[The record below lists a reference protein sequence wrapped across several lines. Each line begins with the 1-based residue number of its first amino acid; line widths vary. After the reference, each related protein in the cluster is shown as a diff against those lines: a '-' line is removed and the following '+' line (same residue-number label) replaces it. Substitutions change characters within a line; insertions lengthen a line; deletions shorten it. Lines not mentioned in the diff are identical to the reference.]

1 MNKDEVVLTV
11 FTPTYNQ
18 ENYIEK
24 CIEGIVTQ
32 KTNFKFN
39 LVISDDCSTDSTRNI
54 IKKYEEKYPDIVK
67 CIYRE
72 KNLGP
77 MNNFIYSLND
87 IHTKYVALC
96 DGDDFWT
103 DKNKLQTQYDFLEK
117 NHKYSLCFHQTE
129 IFYDDHSHDSII
141 HPINQKKTIEL
152 DDILNENMIVANSV
166 LYRWKYQKKDSLIK
180 EFPKNIVPGDYFINI
195 MHISTGKGYFIEKVM
210 SKYRKQPNGMWY
222 LQSNPNTQDLFYLKY
237 GKKYLRFYKS
247 VEKILGLSKERL
259 SPQKD
264 WIICNKIRAY
274 TKKRK
279 FWSLKIL
286 FYKEYKNCKT
296 TFNNVFTE
304 FNKKDKIY
312 YCLSV
317 NIFYSLC
324 IIMKKIY
331 YKLKYM
337 KSSL

>member
-1 MNKDEVVLTV
+1 MKNDNVILTV

-18 ENYIEK
+18 EKYIEK
-24 CIEGIVTQ
+24 CIKSIISQ

-39 LVISDDCSTDSTRNI
+39 LVISDDCSTDSTKDI
-54 IKKYEEKYPDIVK
+54 LKKYEEKYPDIVK
-67 CIYRE
+67 CIYRK

-77 MNNFIYSLND
+77 MKNFIYSLNE

-96 DGDDFWT
+96 DGDDFWIDDT
-103 DKNKLQTQYDFLEK
+103 KLQTQYDFLEK
-117 NHKYSLCFHQTE
+117 NKDYALCFHQPQ
-129 IFYDDHSHDSII
+129 IFYDDKSLHPTI
-141 HPINQKKTIEL
+141 HPVNIKKQVEL
-152 DDILNENMIVANSV
+152 ENILNENMIVANSV
-166 LYRWKYQKKDSLIK
+166 VYRWKYKEKNSLIK
-180 EFPKNIVPGDYFINI
+180 EFPKNIVPGDYFLNI
-195 MHISTGKGYFIEKVM
+195 MHIATGKGYFIDEVM

-237 GKKYLRFYKS
+237 GKRYLRFYKS
-247 VEKILGLSKERL
+247 VEKILNLPKKRL

-279 FWSLKIL
+279 YWSLKLL
-286 FYKEYKNCKT
+286 FYKEYKNSKE

-312 YCLSV
+312 YCFSI
-317 NIFYSLC
+317 NIFYSIYL
-324 IIMKKIY
+324 ILKKVL
-331 YKLKYM
+331 YKLK
-337 KSSL
+337 SLKK